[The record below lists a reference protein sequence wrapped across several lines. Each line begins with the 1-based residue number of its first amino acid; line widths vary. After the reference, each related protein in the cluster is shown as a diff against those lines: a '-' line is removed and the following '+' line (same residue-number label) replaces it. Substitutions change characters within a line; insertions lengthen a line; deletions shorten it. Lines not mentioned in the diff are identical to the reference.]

1 MPIDKEKI
9 RKEGVKIL
17 EDFSE
22 QLKNVPETK
31 ETHYV
36 LDIKNVMRADKK
48 GVMKKNFREKMK
60 KLAPHWED
68 NYVVAEKGV

>member
-9 RKEGVKIL
+9 QKEGVKIL

-36 LDIKNVMRADKK
+36 LDIKNVTRADKK
-48 GVMKKNFREKMK
+48 GVLKKNFREKMK
-60 KLAPHWED
+60 KLAPRWED
-68 NYVVAEKGV
+68 NYVVCEKGV